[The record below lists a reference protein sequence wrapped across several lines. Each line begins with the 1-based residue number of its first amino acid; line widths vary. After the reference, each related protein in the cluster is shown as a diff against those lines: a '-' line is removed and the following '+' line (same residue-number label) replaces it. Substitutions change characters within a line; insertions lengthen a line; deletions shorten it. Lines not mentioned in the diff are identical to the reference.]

1 MTTESPETLSLTVAL
16 SSPDIESTG
25 LESAD
30 IEENK
35 KRRKGKVPCFYA
47 FAALFDAYSSRAE
60 YFQLL
65 KESTATRKKPI
76 SLFSSQGFNLV

>member
-1 MTTESPETLSLTVAL
+1 MTPESPDTLSLTVAL

-30 IEENK
+30 IEDNM

-47 FAALFDAYSSRAE
+47 FAALFDAYSCAHERN
-60 YFQLL
+60 
-65 KESTATRKKPI
+65 P
-76 SLFSSQGFNLV
+76 